1 MTGSNGMCRSLQL
14 GAVQYHL
21 LTERIMQFDNCKAS
35 TAKQKLSKVK
45 KYKKKKPMELLL
57 LHLKHRKVS
66 GYELPEGQTWNMND
80 LNYIEDL
87 QELLALEKDI
97 PKRNIKHYPSIFALI
112 KIIEKNTTHLKHF
125 PAFQEA
131 KRSFEITYKA
141 DWF

>member
-1 MTGSNGMCRSLQL
+1 
-14 GAVQYHL
+14 
-21 LTERIMQFDNCKAS
+21 
-35 TAKQKLSKVK
+35 
-45 KYKKKKPMELLL
+45 MELLL

-97 PKRNIKHYPSIFALI
+97 PKRNNKHYPSIFALI

-131 KRSFEITYKA
+131 KRSFEIAYNA